1 MGLGVQ
7 RGLLEA
13 CGTARQGTGKFHDG
27 DGLVRTFPSLS
38 ANEMGCKEITC
49 AAPDE
54 SKFLSEEKKAR
65 LSHIYT
71 TTQALLRGRTLSY
84 LKEGNYGTVPDFTES
99 GDLVC
104 LLMGCS
110 ALVILR
116 K

>member
-1 MGLGVQ
+1 MGPHVKELGSFASMEMDSLELF
-7 RGLLEA
+7 LLCLRTTWA
-13 CGTARQGTGKFHDG
+13 VRKS
-27 DGLVRTFPSLS
+27 LV
-38 ANEMGCKEITC
+38 

-54 SKFLSEEKKAR
+54 SKFLSEEEKAW

-84 LKEGNYGTVPDFTES
+84 LKEGNYGIVPDFTES

-110 ALVILR
+110 ALVMLR